1 MNSKYAALVDK
12 NDFTTVNVYD
22 RQSFL
27 NADVDLERTKVATFS
42 VNLNVI
48 TRVVA
53 NFEMFDPLQ
62 TKIRKKNIE
71 ILNKN
76 LEKKI

>member
-12 NDFTTVNVYD
+12 NDFTTVHVYD

-27 NADVDLERTKVATFS
+27 NADVDLERTKVAIFS

-62 TKIRKKNIE
+62 TNIRKTIFK